1 MMPLDDT
8 ARTEVAQVHHQNRLS
23 RAAIEAD
30 PDLNEQARADRIKAS
45 EDAHQQ
51 ALDQI
56 HAAADARAR
65 SEGEKAWKT
74 AFGLPASAGS
84 ELTLAMRDAIDRVN
98 EAGPQEVSRLLSQ
111 AQATGDRS
119 LAAACGARAF
129 SAAASDPLQ
138 SSAWGDIVT
147 AYAAGNP
154 ARQQAISV
162 LAGQA
167 ADARSTQ
174 AINDRFLRQIRR
186 TRR

>member
-30 PDLNEQARADRIKAS
+30 ASLSEQGKTEAIKAT
-45 EDAHQQ
+45 EDQHQQ
-51 ALDQI
+51 VLDQI
-56 HAAADARAR
+56 YTAADARAR
-65 SEGEKAWKT
+65 SAGEKAWNT

-138 SSAWGDIVT
+138 SSSWGAIVE

-154 ARQQAISV
+154 ARQQAIAT

-167 ADARSTQ
+167 ADAKSTV
-174 AINDRFLRQIRR
+174 AIHDRFLRQIRR